1 MAIIGSA
8 ARRHHARSKEI
19 PREREQV
26 CSFYGVFTLNV
37 ELDAHDRKILALL
50 QENARYSYSEIGR
63 RIHLTSPAV
72 TERVRRLE
80 EAGIIQAY
88 SARLDLRALG
98 YSFEAF
104 VHITVE
110 SHDALD
116 AWAAA
121 RPEVLALHATTG
133 NHCALLRLA
142 LSSPEHL
149 QACLKSLG
157 NIGKTSTAMVL
168 SSQHEQRRR
177 LPADQLT

>member
-1 MAIIGSA
+1 MIGSA

-177 LPADQLT
+177 LPADQLA

>member
-1 MAIIGSA
+1 MN
-8 ARRHHARSKEI
+8 
-19 PREREQV
+19 
-26 CSFYGVFTLNV
+26 L

-50 QENARYSYSEIGR
+50 QENARLSYSELGR

-72 TERVRRLE
+72 AERVKRLE

-88 SARLDLRALG
+88 SAQLNLRALG

-142 LSSPEHL
+142 LGSPEHL
-149 QACLKSLG
+149 QACLTSLG
-157 NIGKTSTAMVL
+157 HIGKTSTAMVL
-168 SSQHEQRRR
+168 SSQWERRPR
-177 LPADQLT
+177 LPADRLG

>member
-1 MAIIGSA
+1 MN
-8 ARRHHARSKEI
+8 
-19 PREREQV
+19 
-26 CSFYGVFTLNV
+26 L

-72 TERVRRLE
+72 AERIKRLE
-80 EAGIIQAY
+80 ESGIIQGYAV
-88 SARLDLRALG
+88 RLNLRALG
-98 YSFEAF
+98 YSFEAL
-104 VHITVE
+104 VQITVE

-149 QACLKSLG
+149 QACLNSLG
-157 NIGKTSTAMVL
+157 KIGKTSTAMVL
-168 SSQHEQRRR
+168 STQWEQRSR
-177 LPADQLT
+177 LPADRLG